1 MSNSVLT
8 SHHLSAVLSLPEG
21 KEKLEAGVLVQILK
35 ECVEKVGLSTMAD
48 VVADFSPH
56 GASAVVV
63 LKESH
68 VAAHIW
74 PEHQACTVDIHVCDY
89 LEDNLSK
96 AKNLAK
102 ELSLAFDTA
111 YSQDD
116 WQILT
121 VKGTGKAQC
130 TTH

>member
-1 MSNSVLT
+1 MSKPVLT
-8 SHHLSAVLSLPEG
+8 SHHLSCVLSLPAG
-21 KEKLEAGVLVQILK
+21 QEKLGAQSLVELLK
-35 ECVEKVGLSTMAD
+35 ECVEKAGLSTMAD

-56 GASAVVV
+56 GASAVAV

-74 PEHQACTVDIHVCDY
+74 PEHQACTIDIHVCDY

-96 AKNLAK
+96 AKLLAK
-102 ELSLAFDTA
+102 ELSTAFGVDHRPE
-111 YSQDD
+111 D
-116 WQILT
+116 WHVLT
-121 VKGTGKAQC
+121 VKGAGREQC

>member
-1 MSNSVLT
+1 MFKPVLT
-8 SHHLSAVLSLPEG
+8 SHHLSAVLSLPAG
-21 KEKLEAGVLVQILK
+21 LEKLEALALVELLK
-35 ECVEKVGLSTMAD
+35 ACVDKAGLSTMAD

-74 PEHQACTVDIHVCDY
+74 PEHQACTIDIHVCDY
-89 LEDNLSK
+89 IEDNLSK
-96 AKNLAK
+96 AKALAI
-102 ELSLAFDTA
+102 ELSKALGVDYAKDN
-111 YSQDD
+111 